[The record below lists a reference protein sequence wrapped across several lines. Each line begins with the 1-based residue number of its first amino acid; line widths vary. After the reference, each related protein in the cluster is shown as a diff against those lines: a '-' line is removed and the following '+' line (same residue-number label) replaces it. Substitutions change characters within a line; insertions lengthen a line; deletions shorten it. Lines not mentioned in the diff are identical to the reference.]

1 MRAPMRGLI
10 ETKSD
15 LLNLF
20 VDVLTTDMPF
30 RNFTL
35 RLYTRM
41 LKLEDNPTA
50 KLRLTEPQQQQ
61 MKSIFLSSV
70 QALKKLQQRMFENN

>member
-1 MRAPMRGLI
+1 MASPVMRAPMRGLI

-20 VDVLTTDMPF
+20 LDVLTTDMPF

-35 RLYTRM
+35 RLYSRM
-41 LKLEDNPTA
+41 LKIEDNPA
-50 KLRLTEPQQQQ
+50 ANLRLTEAQQQQ

-70 QALKKLQQRMFENN
+70 QALKKLQ